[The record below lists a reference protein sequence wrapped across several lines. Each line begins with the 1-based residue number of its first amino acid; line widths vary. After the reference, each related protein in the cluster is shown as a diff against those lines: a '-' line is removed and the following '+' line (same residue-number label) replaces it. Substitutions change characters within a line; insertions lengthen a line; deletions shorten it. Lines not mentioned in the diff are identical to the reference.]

1 MKVLPRSDYGIVGI
15 DSEASAKPPTIVWN
29 KVPTINRN
37 GLPAMPR
44 NTHQTVFLK
53 NGAISLL
60 PDNLSDETATALCDV
75 LHDLAFVCDS
85 RYLAQILR
93 YREGQ
98 RFVSAPKRPWRSPP
112 PDP

>member
-1 MKVLPRSDYGIVGI
+1 
-15 DSEASAKPPTIVWN
+15 
-29 KVPTINRN
+29 
-37 GLPAMPR
+37 MPR

-75 LHDLAFVCDS
+75 LYDLAFVCDS

-93 YREGQ
+93 YRERQ
-98 RFVSAPKRPWRSPP
+98 RFVSAPKRPWRSSP